1 MLSLG
6 VSRGFAFVEFYHF
19 QDATSWMEANQ
30 VASLTKSRYIPEN
43 GTSLYSL
50 KKKKGGKNKGGRSG
64 LFHKSDL
71 KE

>member
-50 KKKKGGKNKGGRSG
+50 KKKK
-64 LFHKSDL
+64 
-71 KE
+71 KEEKIKVEGVVCSIRVI